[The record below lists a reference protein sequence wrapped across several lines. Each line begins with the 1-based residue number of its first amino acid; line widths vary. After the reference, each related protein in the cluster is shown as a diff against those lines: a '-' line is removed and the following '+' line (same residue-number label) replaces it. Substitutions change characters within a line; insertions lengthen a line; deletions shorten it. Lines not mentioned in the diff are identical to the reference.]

1 MLHHFQGKDFL
12 KLADF
17 TPEEVGYFV
26 DTAIELKRK
35 RAMRRGLRAAARQDL
50 RDDLREALARARA

>member
-1 MLHHFQGKDFL
+1 MQHHFKGKDFL

-35 RAMRRGLRAAARQDL
+35 PRHGRASRSRSPARRSR
-50 RDDLREALARARA
+50 

>member
-26 DTAIELKRK
+26 DTAIELKRSAPPA
-35 RAMRRGLRAAARQDL
+35 RSSSPCAAR
-50 RDDLREALARARA
+50 RSR

>member
-1 MLHHFQGKDFL
+1 MMHHFQGKDFL

-17 TPEEVGYFV
+17 TPEEVGYIV

-35 RAMRRGLRAAARQDL
+35 RAVGEPTSTCAARPW
-50 RDDLREALARARA
+50 R

>member
-1 MLHHFQGKDFL
+1 MRHHFQGRDFL

-17 TPEEVGYFV
+17 TPEEIGYLV

-35 RAMRRGLRAAARQDL
+35 RASGRSVRAVCAARPSP
-50 RDDLREALARARA
+50 

>member
-35 RAMRRGLRAAARQDL
+35 RAIGRGLSSRCAARPS
-50 RDDLREALARARA
+50 R